1 MITTINLVI
10 IHRYWYSKNF
20 FSVTRTFSTYS
31 LQKVQIYN
39 TVLLSIITGGFL
51 KS

>member
-10 IHRYWYSKNF
+10 IHRYRYTKNF
-20 FSVTRTFSTYS
+20 FYVMRTFSTYS